1 MEVLDNVSFVDL
13 FHELLTFAL
22 DCSVEVPVVY
32 QYITSVITLVTVRG
46 GKVRTKH
53 MRVWMHLVREAI
65 AEKRVTVKHVQTLEM
80 IADRLTKTL
89 DGADFDFFT
98 NNVLGANKS
107 ISGH

>member
-1 MEVLDNVSFVDL
+1 
-13 FHELLTFAL
+13 
-22 DCSVEVPVVY
+22 
-32 QYITSVITLVTVRG
+32 
-46 GKVRTKH
+46 
-53 MRVWMHLVREAI
+53 MHLVREAI

-107 ISGH
+107 ISGHWGYETKPELIVISGLIEDGFNWGKIYRLSRDLWNKIRIKSEVKIYAENMIES

>member
-1 MEVLDNVSFVDL
+1 
-13 FHELLTFAL
+13 
-22 DCSVEVPVVY
+22 
-32 QYITSVITLVTVRG
+32 
-46 GKVRTKH
+46 
-53 MRVWMHLVREAI
+53 MHLVREAI